1 MAALA
6 RKLVSGNRLNSVIQV
21 IEGSVEKSDITEKVD
36 IIVSEPLGF
45 LLVHER
51 MLESFIRARDMYLK
65 PGGLMMPTTST
76 IFAGPFTDESLFNEQ
91 QAKGTFWRGKN
102 FYGIDLSSL
111 AEAAQEEYMS
121 QAIVGYFS
129 PVLPSH

>member
-6 RKLVSGNRLNSVIQV
+6 RKLVAGNRLNSVIQV
-21 IEGSVEKSDITEKVD
+21 IEGSVEKSDIPGKVD

-76 IFAGPFTDESLFNEQ
+76 IFC
-91 QAKGTFWRGKN
+91 GT
-102 FYGIDLSSL
+102 
-111 AEAAQEEYMS
+111 QT
-121 QAIVGYFS
+121 
-129 PVLPSH
+129 